1 MKILRSKKE
10 PETVFQ
16 CMTCP
21 HPKPLD
27 RCRTARIEL
36 FPALPSLS
44 PRRNTAAANPPYG
57 ETPLDETRRGGITPA
72 RGAPSLPLGEP
83 RLSVRGELVETTAP
97 DSRGH
102 RLRHHHQQRF
112 SPPQPRRRGEQIG
125 NLSLSLSLCR
135 VGGGSMFTNAQRQ
148 VERTGRHGTPR
159 DQHLQVGS
167 LLLCFLAHGKDSTG
181 LSCKI
186 LALIS

>member
-112 SPPQPRRRGEQIG
+112 SPPPNHGGAVSRSGIS
-125 NLSLSLSLCR
+125 LSLSLSA
-135 VGGGSMFTNAQRQ
+135 GSEGDRCS
-148 VERTGRHGTPR
+148 RTRSGRLSGPDATAPR
-159 DQHLQVGS
+159 ETS
-167 LLLCFLAHGKDSTG
+167 TSRLAHFCFAFW
-181 LSCKI
+181 LMEKI
-186 LALIS
+186 RLVYPAKSSR

>member
-44 PRRNTAAANPPYG
+44 PRRNTAAANPPSG
-57 ETPLDETRRGGITPA
+57 ETPLDETRR
-72 RGAPSLPLGEP
+72 R
-83 RLSVRGELVETTAP
+83 
-97 DSRGH
+97 
-102 RLRHHHQQRF
+102 RHHSGERCPLASAGRAEALRAWGARRDHRPRF
-112 SPPQPRRRGEQIG
+112 PRASAPPPPPAAFLPPNHGGAVSRSGIS
-125 NLSLSLSLCR
+125 LSLSLSLSA
-135 VGGGSMFTNAQRQ
+135 GSEGDRCS
-148 VERTGRHGTPR
+148 RTRSGRLSGPDATAPR
-159 DQHLQVGS
+159 ETS
-167 LLLCFLAHGKDSTG
+167 TSRLAHFCFAFW
-181 LSCKI
+181 LMEKI
-186 LALIS
+186 RLVYPAKSSR

>member
-44 PRRNTAAANPPYG
+44 PRRNTAAANPPSG
-57 ETPLDETRRGGITPA
+57 ETPLDETRR
-72 RGAPSLPLGEP
+72 R
-83 RLSVRGELVETTAP
+83 
-97 DSRGH
+97 
-102 RLRHHHQQRF
+102 RHHSGERCPLASAGRAEALRAWGARRDHRPRF
-112 SPPQPRRRGEQIG
+112 PRASAPPPPPAAFLPPNHGGAVSRSGI
-125 NLSLSLSLCR
+125 SLSLSLCR